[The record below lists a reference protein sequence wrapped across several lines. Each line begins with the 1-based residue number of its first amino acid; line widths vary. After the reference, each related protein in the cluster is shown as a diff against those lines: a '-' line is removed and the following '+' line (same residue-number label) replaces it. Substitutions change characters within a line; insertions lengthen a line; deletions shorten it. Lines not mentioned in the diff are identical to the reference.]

1 MIIFLIANLLLFIK
15 LFLFLIVRLFVINN
29 PLTKMLLIMILLGLY
44 YVLFKYPRK
53 RFNKLSL
60 LRKYKLNSIMK
71 FGFKNKAENFY
82 NAFILICSFFFLI
95 GGIFYLRLMNQTKQ
109 LNLVEIYTL
118 FLTLLDTLTLFENC
132 LNIIILC
139 LVVSIYFLLCSK
151 GLHYIKFH
159 IIKRH
164 IYLVGGVQ
172 EIPDAVD
179 WYVLKFLFG
188 FVNKII
194 LNSANV
200 REFIEYLYTHLYFK
214 YQHKN
219 YGPYFSTLSFKEQ
232 KKIRMQS
239 PTEPILLFIKYPR
252 FFAIILFLRT
262 KGHYFLLS
270 FCILYDIF
278 FNNLIITTIFI
289 ILPWTFFYELY
300 LRFSKFID
308 DLYIPYDQFIHTFV
322 YAKQL
327 KRFNEKLLLIDGVFY
342 DYDQFKK
349 IYHKYILKNFVKD
362 SNDL

>member
-118 FLTLLDTLTLFENC
+118 FLTLLDNLTVFENG
-132 LNIIILC
+132 LNVIILC
-139 LVVSIYFLLCSK
+139 LTLIIYIMLSLK
-151 GLHYIKFH
+151 MIKYIKFH

-164 IYLVGGVQ
+164 LYHVGGIE

-179 WYVLKFLFG
+179 
-188 FVNKII
+188 
-194 LNSANV
+194 
-200 REFIEYLYTHLYFK
+200 
-214 YQHKN
+214 
-219 YGPYFSTLSFKEQ
+219 
-232 KKIRMQS
+232 
-239 PTEPILLFIKYPR
+239 
-252 FFAIILFLRT
+252 
-262 KGHYFLLS
+262 
-270 FCILYDIF
+270 
-278 FNNLIITTIFI
+278 
-289 ILPWTFFYELY
+289 
-300 LRFSKFID
+300 
-308 DLYIPYDQFIHTFV
+308 
-322 YAKQL
+322 
-327 KRFNEKLLLIDGVFY
+327 
-342 DYDQFKK
+342 
-349 IYHKYILKNFVKD
+349 
-362 SNDL
+362 